1 MDATCRDST
10 MPDDAQYCIT
20 EYNPSLLASED
31 VKRFFIA
38 RQNMLQAILADLQGE
53 SCPHRLL
60 LGLHGMGKTTLLL
73 RIAAAVADDA
83 ELNRKWLALNF
94 PEEQYNLT
102 GVGAFWLNAL
112 NALGETL
119 ARNGNAAAAERL
131 DKKIAALAKKDAAA
145 GFKLLLDEAETFGK
159 RLLLLV
165 DNLDLV
171 VERLQKEELVQL
183 CETLR
188 AERRLLIVGA
198 CPAVNGTAEFFSLF
212 KLEALKGLTLDE
224 TIALLRGLAAVVNND
239 FSVISLID
247 NDPGRIKTL
256 HALTGG
262 NPRTVVMIYKA
273 LCQNAGAG
281 DVCHDLNGL
290 LDQFTPLYK
299 ARVEKLPTQAQ
310 QLLNALALNWD
321 PMTAQQLATTLGWQ
335 VNLVSAQLSRLESLG
350 VVEKQ
355 APSNGKRA
363 AFQIVERLFNI
374 WYLMR
379 ANHSSRRKLLW
390 LARFLRIFFHAGEL
404 QQHARKRL
412 GYSIRH
418 YRDAAY
424 NFALANAVDDKGL
437 RAALE
442 NQALAALFTSQALR
456 GKILRL
462 LKLQAQSAELLPRL
476 ERMGNMRQIAL
487 ILDTVLNNLSLGVDK
502 RRFGFLLKGSLA
514 LTLKEKAAIANLT
527 AILNEQQWRELN
539 GVLCNEYERHHA
551 VFGAAID
558 NFYRA
563 VAAGE
568 IAHHNDL
575 EGAQAAAAHYKQP
588 ELLAIGACLQTAH
601 DVLPACITL
610 DELENAYEALL
621 ARHPTGNLWNCF
633 GNLLQTAPHRRETA
647 EQAFRR
653 AIALEPEN
661 ADYHNNLA
669 WFLFQRGGEPHEAM
683 RLAER
688 AVELDAGNFR
698 ALHTLL
704 MLLMK
709 NDRWT
714 EFGEHLRRY
723 LEEGSDDFHQT
734 SWPHTLGL
742 FRETLRKGK
751 EYALQLLEIL
761 DGGEAG
767 QRWRPLRE
775 ALMAITGGN
784 PRYLNGVAP
793 EVREPAENILRELL
807 NGEDA
812 CRAVSGDV

>member
-1 MDATCRDST
+1 MH
-10 MPDDAQYCIT
+10 DDARYCIA

-38 RQNMLQAILADLQGE
+38 RQDMLQAILADLKGE

-83 ELNRKWLALNF
+83 ELSRKWLALNF
-94 PEEQYNLT
+94 PEEQYNVAGLSD
-102 GVGAFWLNAL
+102 FWLNAL
-112 NALGETL
+112 NALDETL
-119 ARNGNAAAAERL
+119 ARNGDEAAERL
-131 DKKIAALAKKDAAA
+131 DKKIALLVRKDAAA
-145 GFKLLLDEAETFGK
+145 GFKLLLEEAGNAGK

-171 VERLQKEELVQL
+171 VERLQEAELAQL
-183 CETLR
+183 YETLR
-188 AERRLLIVGA
+188 AEDRLLIVGA
-198 CPAVNGTAEFFSLF
+198 CPAVNGTAAEFFSLF
-212 KLEALKGLTLDE
+212 KIDALKGLTQDE
-224 TIALLRGLAAVVNND
+224 MIVLLRGLAAVNND

-262 NPRTVVMIYKA
+262 NPRTAVMIYKA

-290 LDQFTPLYK
+290 LDQFTPVYK
-299 ARVEKLPTQAQ
+299 ACFEKLPAQAQ
-310 QLLNALALNWD
+310 QLLDALALNWD
-321 PMTAQQLATTLGWQ
+321 PMTAQQLTKTLGWS
-335 VNLVSAQLSRLESLG
+335 VNLVSAQLSRLENLG

-355 APSNGKRA
+355 APPNGKRT

-379 ANHSSRRKLLW
+379 ANHNSRRKLLW

-412 GYSIRH
+412 GHSIRH

-424 NFALANAVDDKGL
+424 NFALANAVDDRGL

-442 NQALAALFTSQALR
+442 NQALAALFTSQEIR
-456 GKILRL
+456 DKILRL
-462 LKLQAQSAELLPRL
+462 LKLQPQSAELLPRL

-487 ILDTVLNNLSLGVDK
+487 ILDTVLNKLTVGIDK
-502 RRFGFLLKGSLA
+502 QRFGFLLKGSLA

-527 AILNEQQWRELN
+527 AILNECQWRELN
-539 GVLCNEYERHHA
+539 GVLCNEYERHYA
-551 VFGAAID
+551 MFGAAID
-558 NFYRA
+558 SFYRA

-601 DVLPACITL
+601 DFLPASVTL

-621 ARHPTGNLWNCF
+621 VRHPTGNLWNCL
-633 GNLLQTAPHRRETA
+633 GNLLQSAPQRQEAA
-647 EQAFRR
+647 EQAYRR
-653 AIALEPEN
+653 ATALDPEN

-669 WFLFQRGGEPHEAM
+669 WFLFQRGGNPHEAM

-688 AVELDAGNFR
+688 AVALDAGNFR

-704 MLLMK
+704 TLLMK
-709 NDRWT
+709 NGLWT
-714 EFGEHLRRY
+714 ELGEHLRRY
-723 LEEGSDDFHQT
+723 LEEGSDDFHQAA
-734 SWPHTLGL
+734 WPHTLGL
-742 FRETLRKGK
+742 FRETLRTGK
-751 EYALQLLEIL
+751 EYVLQLLELL
-761 DGGEAG
+761 DGSEAG

-793 EVREPAENILRELL
+793 EVREPAEKILRELL
-807 NGEDA
+807 DDDDVCPDA
-812 CRAVSGDV
+812 SSGS